1 MKKAIFTFLLV
12 LVLPVIGFSQDKGLL
27 TNTPAAVT
35 AVTAQELQNFPHS
48 KGNWQFLLRQNVG
61 YSNTNTYFDGE
72 KTGRSRSLN
81 INAGANYFFANH
93 FAAGIEI
100 NADLLKNVN
109 VLSGSERSST
119 NWMLFGNFRA
129 QTQLSK
135 GINLYGQAGVGFGR
149 ATFKD
154 TYLGSTNSSSENLF
168 GIKVEVGAPIAMYGN
183 SYAHIT
189 PFISYDRNT
198 AKYEDFKDTESGIRI
213 GARLEAYLGC
223 GDVSCDMKNGFRLS
237 KNLYRKGNSFLDYTT
252 SGYIEFGSSS
262 SSYSGGNNPV
272 NESNF
277 TNSMLGVQYQYY
289 VADNFAIGA
298 GLNYGSA
305 STKNKSS
312 DNKYNWTTYLVS
324 PTFTLN
330 LPVSNGWNNFALE
343 GSVGFGAVKTESKT
357 GSNTITDKQN
367 IMQYGFN
374 FCYNDFFAKK
384 LSFTPKIGYS
394 WGSIK
399 YSDEDQK
406 ATTRGI
412 YFGVGIRKY
421 FTN

>member
-1 MKKAIFTFLLV
+1 MKKLVSCFLLV
-12 LVLPVIGFSQDKGLL
+12 LVLPAIVFSQGNDKLKS
-27 TNTPAAVT
+27 TAASVT
-35 AVTAQELQNFPHS
+35 TVSAKELENLPHN
-48 KGNWQFLLRQNVG
+48 KGNWQFILRQNIN
-61 YSNTNTYFDGE
+61 YSNTNSYYGGE
-72 KTGRSRSLN
+72 KVGRSRNLG

-100 NADLLKNVN
+100 DADMLKNVN
-109 VLSGSERSST
+109 VLSGSENSST
-119 NWMLFGNFRA
+119 NWMLYGNFRG
-129 QTQLSK
+129 QTRLSQ
-135 GINLYGQAGVGFGR
+135 GIDIYGQAGVGFGK

-154 TYLGSTNSSSENLF
+154 TYMGSTNSSSDNLF

-183 SYAHIT
+183 SFAHIT
-189 PFISYDRNT
+189 PYIAYDRSTASYD
-198 AKYEDFKDTESGIRI
+198 DSKDTESGVRI

-223 GDVSCDMKNGFRLS
+223 RDVSCDMRHGFRLS
-237 KNLYRKGNSFLDYTT
+237 KNMYRRGNSFLDYTT
-252 SGYIEFGSSS
+252 SGYIEFGNSS

-272 NESNF
+272 SESNF

-289 VADNFAIGA
+289 IADNFAIGA

-312 DNKYNWTTYLVS
+312 DNKYTWTTYLVS
-324 PTFTLN
+324 PAFTLN

-343 GSVGFGAVKTESKT
+343 GSVGFGSVKTENKT

-367 IMQYGFN
+367 ILQYGFN

-399 YSDEDQK
+399 YTDEDEK
-406 ATTRGI
+406 GTTRGL
-412 YFGVGIRKY
+412 YVGVGVRK
-421 FTN
+421 FFAD